1 METAYFRP
9 VNDFRSPGRAPRC
22 KPEVDDDVMDGTAT
36 LLDES
41 EEWAKVC
48 KKTALLLQL
57 IDETVLIW
65 VSGLRQLLTDFSQTV
80 ENCSQSWPCNLQSVM
95 LKFWSWSKT
104 RTRKMRTL
112 TLVVLLMSTQVK
124 ILLCWHREAKNVKP
138 TSVNH
143 I

>member
-48 KKTALLLQL
+48 KKKPSSFAAVDRRNHPDLGVWTASAFDRL
-57 IDETVLIW
+57 
-65 VSGLRQLLTDFSQTV
+65 
-80 ENCSQSWPCNLQSVM
+80 
-95 LKFWSWSKT
+95 
-104 RTRKMRTL
+104 
-112 TLVVLLMSTQVK
+112 
-124 ILLCWHREAKNVKP
+124 
-138 TSVNH
+138 
-143 I
+143 